1 MKFSVASRGLLAL
14 MVVIGLVGWAVTG
27 MSIYARLVYLGII
40 IIVGAGIWAIL
51 SMLGMQFQRTTR
63 SFRASMGEVLE
74 ENFEVNKQSWPG
86 TAWLEIINNSPLPLA
101 AGSRLLTRLGVRQ
114 RRFYSARTLLTQRGE
129 YPLGPT
135 TLTSGDL
142 FGLFTFRRI
151 IPASGSLIVLP
162 KVFPISTF
170 PPPPGLLPGGKR
182 IRQRSLDIT
191 PHAAGVREYVIGDPL
206 KRIHWPSTAR
216 RDRFMVKEFEQD
228 PQGDIWLFLDA
239 EAGIQASVPDPEKDK
254 VLQADGWWL
263 RRPTLTLPRNTFE
276 YAISAAA
283 SLASF
288 FLTERRAVGLACA
301 TSKLTVV
308 SAERGVRQVNKIM
321 ETLAFLQPEG
331 AIPLHGLVDM
341 QAKLLPLG
349 SGVILITS
357 STRLDLIL
365 AVEDLLRRNMRPVIV
380 LIKPET
386 FGGQDGS
393 DLMAARLL
401 KKNVPVCSIA
411 YGDDLGYQLALPGVY
426 FQYHYI
432 GNTAFHI

>member
-1 MKFSVASRGLLAL
+1 MRDAEPVPVSLRLGGECPVLVISGPNTGGKTVALKTVGLLAL

-228 PQGDIWLFLDA
+228 PQSELWIFLDA
-239 EAGIQASVPDPEKDK
+239 QRYVQAELPYEPPKARDN
-254 VLQADGWWL
+254 WIFT
-263 RRPTLTLPRNTFE
+263 RRPEIHLPPSTLE
-276 YAISAAA
+276 YGVSLAA
-283 SLASF
+283 SLAQ
-288 FLTERRAVGLACA
+288 LAG
-301 TSKLTVV
+301 
-308 SAERGVRQVNKIM
+308 E
-321 ETLAFLQPEG
+321 
-331 AIPLHGLVDM
+331 LHGGMLGEPVELLLNVGSVGRHEAAAVFAISC
-341 QAKLLPLG
+341 QA
-349 SGVILITS
+349 
-357 STRLDLIL
+357 
-365 AVEDLLRRNMRPVIV
+365 EDQAHQFDPWVHHDSQFR
-380 LIKPET
+380 
-386 FGGQDGS
+386 GGT
-393 DLMAARLL
+393 L
-401 KKNVPVCSIA
+401 
-411 YGDDLGYQLALPGVY
+411 
-426 FQYHYI
+426 F
-432 GNTAFHI
+432 T